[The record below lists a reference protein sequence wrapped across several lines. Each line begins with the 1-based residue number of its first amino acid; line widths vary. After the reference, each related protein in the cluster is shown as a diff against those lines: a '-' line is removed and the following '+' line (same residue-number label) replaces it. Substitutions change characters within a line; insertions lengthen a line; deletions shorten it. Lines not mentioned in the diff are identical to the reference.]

1 MMRILAFSGGI
12 YDLHNFSR
20 LLLRHQGKEDTFDTV
35 SDLAQSGRKD
45 EENDAGSV
53 SSDDPSST
61 GSHSPELLWTGG
73 KRSFVSP
80 LKESRKPVSVRFDE
94 SRLAPGHDR
103 LGKGQEAISQV
114 EGRFLV
120 DSARTA
126 FLIASFSL

>member
-1 MMRILAFSGGI
+1 MECDALSVFGSSGNFPGALSPLHGTAILLMS
-12 YDLHNFSR
+12 
-20 LLLRHQGKEDTFDTV
+20 
-35 SDLAQSGRKD
+35 SGRKD

-103 LGKGQEAISQV
+103 LGKGQEAMSQV
-114 EGRFLV
+114 VGRFLV